1 MNLCPPKLPVRDPS
15 SVPFTHRP
23 NSSARSRLRVDAG
36 VAPYFLESCVSV
48 SRDVTLAVTACLGQ
62 LRSPQSPHLSA
73 SGRRVLRVTRCPSSG
88 FALGRSI
95 RNALWVFARGGPDL
109 QHIGQSGEA
118 PGTKERAG
126 KRRASDGGVCF
137 LSWQRQSACGL
148 HRGPGRGWGS
158 QSAEALFRGQTHGFI
173 MANPSLHHHSLYWE
187 QHSGATKPS
196 SGCAQPPASLQR
208 PRLFA
213 RRFT

>member
-1 MNLCPPKLPVRDPS
+1 MLRGPLRSCTQSVECEAVMNLCPPKLPVRDPS

-23 NSSARSRLRVDAG
+23 NSSARSRRRVDAG

-118 PGTKERAG
+118 KGSNSKDLGRRINHQRAYRCLERASAAI
-126 KRRASDGGVCF
+126 KQQGG
-137 LSWQRQSACGL
+137 W
-148 HRGPGRGWGS
+148 GRGD
-158 QSAEALFRGQTHGFI
+158 E
-173 MANPSLHHHSLYWE
+173 SLY
-187 QHSGATKPS
+187 
-196 SGCAQPPASLQR
+196 
-208 PRLFA
+208 
-213 RRFT
+213 